1 MHTWSRLQG
10 LDQDFMQDK
19 SGLCRS
25 SCVNDMAQM
34 IEEYIS
40 PQPSSA
46 SGPWAVTVLQSPNMQ
61 LRLLDKCSHC
71 PICWGSPGR
80 EFKIV
85 EVGHTATSGFCFCT
99 VLSTVR
105 KPGVWGWSLK
115 WEYKMSVVCGA
126 RKGRGRKETVQ
137 EMRGFSKEQEHKK

>member
-25 SCVNDMAQM
+25 CCVNDMAQM

-46 SGPWAVTVLQSPNMQ
+46 SGP
-61 LRLLDKCSHC
+61 
-71 PICWGSPGR
+71 
-80 EFKIV
+80 
-85 EVGHTATSGFCFCT
+85 
-99 VLSTVR
+99 
-105 KPGVWGWSLK
+105 
-115 WEYKMSVVCGA
+115 
-126 RKGRGRKETVQ
+126 
-137 EMRGFSKEQEHKK
+137 